1 MDFYTAY
8 NENGDLAKFEIDEG
22 KVKCGH
28 CGKIYYQERYE
39 QVPGFREVDDDK
51 GVTWRNDQKGRGLP
65 GQAGKESRGSAVA
78 RVPGFEE
85 IRGW

>member
-28 CGKIYYQERYE
+28 CGKIYYQERHE
-39 QVPGFREVDDDK
+39 QVPGF
-51 GVTWRNDQKGRGLP
+51 
-65 GQAGKESRGSAVA
+65 
-78 RVPGFEE
+78 
-85 IRGW
+85 